1 MSWYKTRRVVP
12 RVFLLFK
19 LTIVRFLAPPPP
31 PPLDLVDYVS
41 CCLSVSLLLF
51 FTMCVSENETVGPF
65 VALVV

>member
-19 LTIVRFLAPPPP
+19 LTIVRLLAPPPP
-31 PPLDLVDYVS
+31 LGLDDYVS